1 MHLGI
6 KQYHTQYRKLTA
18 DKSKQPKDKY
28 RKQKV
33 RTNTLVKKKDKYK
46 ISKSVKKE
54 ADYLNTT
61 VKYTADL

>member
-6 KQYHTQYRKLTA
+6 KQYHTQYRKLMA

-46 ISKSVKKE
+46 TIKSVK
-54 ADYLNTT
+54 
-61 VKYTADL
+61 

>member
-1 MHLGI
+1 MHLEI
-6 KQYHTQYRKLTA
+6 KLCHTYYRKLMT

-46 ISKSVKKE
+46 TSKFVK
-54 ADYLNTT
+54 
-61 VKYTADL
+61 